1 MDQDLM
7 RRIQAAKCP
16 QFAEALRGM
25 VEDACAERLAPADL
39 PAVLAAADG
48 ALYQVNN
55 QVAAG
60 GGFFASDA
68 ERGAAAAAAKEA
80 FVYRVLLQT
89 HLDAA
94 EGKPVFGPARL
105 EGDGE
110 AGWGVMVTVGTESYL
125 IEDCRADDAYG
136 AALAADGFRRCFSE
150 REQGDRLRSASR
162 TRFWPAQMIQG
173 RWGIASADAAPRS
186 WASITEDHDARPSYR
201 ELMQRFAS

>member
-1 MDQDLM
+1 MDHDLL
-7 RRIQAAKCP
+7 RQIQAAQCP

-55 QVAAG
+55 RVAAG
-60 GGFFASDA
+60 GSFFASDA
-68 ERGAAAAAAKEA
+68 ERGLAAAVVQEA
-80 FVYRVLLQT
+80 FVYRVLLQV

-94 EGKPVFGPARL
+94 EGKPIFGPARL

-110 AGWGVMVTVGTESYL
+110 VGWGVMVTVGTESYL

-136 AALAADGFRRCFSE
+136 ASLAADAFRRCLNE
-150 REQGDRLRSASR
+150 RERGDPLSTASR
-162 TRFWPAQMIQG
+162 TRFWPAQMTQG

-186 WASITEDHDARPSYR
+186 WASITEIADPKPGYQ
-201 ELMQRFAS
+201 ELVQRFGS